1 MLSTKRAQMWSGV
14 IALICV
20 GLLSFFFLK
29 TWIPESEFVA
39 ESIES
44 VDESKDT
51 VMRFSA
57 ATLSAS
63 VAITMLPDDVATP
76 LADSLADLNIYLIA
90 ILMILHFE
98 KLLILYGSKLAFVV
112 AIPIACGIFASGIL
126 LKQDML
132 KSLAVR
138 LSVLGLAV
146 ALVVPCSTH
155 LTNYVAA
162 DLNQYV
168 EATIESTE
176 DGAGKVNEVMDSNED
191 ERSVFERLSELF
203 KTAINDVSDLLV
215 HFQNSIRKCMN
226 SIAILL
232 LTNCLMP
239 IMNFFILKW
248 VLKETFHI
256 VIPTPKLRRH
266 RSHHDD
272 DSGTPGTELVV
283 AGE

>member
-1 MLSTKRAQMWSGV
+1 MLSAKRAKMWSGV

-29 TWIPESEFVA
+29 TWVPESEFVE

-98 KLLILYGSKLAFVV
+98 ELLILYGSKIAFAA
-112 AIPIACGIFASGIL
+112 AIPIACGIFTFGIL
-126 LKQDML
+126 LKQDVL

-146 ALVVPCSTH
+146 ALVVPISTH
-155 LTNYVAA
+155 ITNYVAA

-168 EATIESTE
+168 ETTIESTE
-176 DGAGKVNEVMDSNED
+176 NGADKVNEVRDSNED

-203 KTAINDVSDLLV
+203 KTAINDVSDLIV

-226 SIAILL
+226 SVAILL

-239 IMNFFILKW
+239 ILNFFVLKW

-256 VIPTPKLRRH
+256 VIPTPQLRRR

-272 DSGTPGTELVV
+272 DAGTPGTELVV